1 MAPQRIVVLGAGFAG
16 LWSALGAARQLDRL
30 GIGPERVQVSL
41 VNRDRFHAIRVRNYE
56 SDLCPLRVPLD
67 GLLTPVGVELIEAE
81 VVGLDPARR
90 RVQLQGAAGPEELPY
105 DRLVLALGSVL
116 ARPPLPGLETHG
128 FDVDTYAG
136 AERLDQHLRALVGRP
151 AAPGLFTAVVVG
163 AGLTGL
169 ELACELPGRLGD
181 LLAKAD
187 RNDPVRVLL
196 VDHQSRVG
204 AAMGSAALPVIEAA
218 LAELGVESRGGL
230 EAAAVTPD
238 GLALKGGAMIP
249 AATVVWCA
257 GLRAHPLTAAFG
269 VDLDQLGR
277 LSVDGTLRVIGVPNV
292 FAAGDVARAPIDAEH
307 ASVMSCQHGRP
318 MGRFAGHNVVA
329 DLLGLPL
336 LPLQIPSYVTVL
348 DLGPSGALYTEGWDR
363 QLVATGA
370 AAKATKRLIN
380 SVRIY
385 PPAGGDRAALLAA
398 AAPELQSVPAV
409 APTATTTTEAI

>member
-1 MAPQRIVVLGAGFAG
+1 MTRQRIVVLGAGFAG

-56 SDLCPLRVPLD
+56 SDLGPLRVSLD
-67 GLLTPVGVELIEAE
+67 GLLAPVGVELIEAE
-81 VVGLDPARR
+81 VIGIDATTQ
-90 RVQLQGAAGPEELPY
+90 RVQLKGTTGPQDLPY

-116 ARPPLPGLETHG
+116 ARPKLSGLCEHG
-128 FDVDTYAG
+128 FDVDTYA
-136 AERLDQHLRALVGRP
+136 AALRLDQHLLGLVHQRAN
-151 AAPGLFTAVVVG
+151 PGLFTVVVVG

-169 ELACELPGRLGD
+169 ELACELPGRLRD
-181 LLAKAD
+181 LLKKAG
-187 RNDPVRVLL
+187 RSEPVRVVLA
-196 VDHQSRVG
+196 DHQSRVG
-204 AAMGSAALPVIEAA
+204 SAMGADALPVIEAA
-218 LAELGVESRGGL
+218 LAELGVEARGGV
-230 EAAAVTPD
+230 EAMAVNAD
-238 GLALKGGAMIP
+238 GLELRGGETIL

-257 GLRAHPLTAAFG
+257 GLRAHPLTASFG
-269 VDLDQLGR
+269 VELDQLGR
-277 LSVDGTLRVIGVPNV
+277 LPVDDTLRVIGVPNV

-307 ASVMSCQHGRP
+307 VSVMSCQHGRP

-336 LPLQIPSYVTVL
+336 LPLHIPSYVTVL

-380 SVRIY
+380 GVRIY

-398 AAPELQSVPAV
+398 AAPVVQPAPLV
-409 APTATTTTEAI
+409 NGPEAGDT